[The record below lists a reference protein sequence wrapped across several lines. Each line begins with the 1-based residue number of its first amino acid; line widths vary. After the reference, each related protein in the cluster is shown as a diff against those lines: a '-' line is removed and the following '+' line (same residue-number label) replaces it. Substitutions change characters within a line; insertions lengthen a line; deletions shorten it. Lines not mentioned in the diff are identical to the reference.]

1 MSSALEPAK
10 EDAGDKSGSTDG
22 GRGPPPQ
29 GLGQGKNLG
38 VHSQKKGG
46 LPEGSKQGRDVI

>member
-1 MSSALEPAK
+1 MAKALRQHRGWYPRSKRLSSALEPAK

-29 GLGQGKNLG
+29 GLGAG
-38 VHSQKKGG
+38 
-46 LPEGSKQGRDVI
+46 